1 MVKKLII
8 LILTFNILISCQD
21 IETGKSLNK
30 KTIMLIKD
38 MGLLDNDEKIAKY
51 YSNYSEDKAGN
62 FFTDKRIAH
71 YWLDENDNSKTDVSF
86 AYYEDIIAIDTNF
99 IVYDFDIPYMTIW
112 KKDSTNFRVFIDG
125 TEKQKRDFFNEAIDI
140 WKRNR

>member
-1 MVKKLII
+1 
-8 LILTFNILISCQD
+8 
-21 IETGKSLNK
+21 
-30 KTIMLIKD
+30 MLIKD